1 MMWRGYEFARNAD
14 DVVGLVLSYQ
24 VGLSV
29 MGQVVGTCVAGL
41 SGFYEAR
48 DLMIG
53 ELLFLNSSMVRRSDT
68 FADGTVLKI
77 SESPLVNHEIFRN
90 GREYSRKSDAGSRN
104 GMESSH
110 H

>member
-1 MMWRGYEFARNAD
+1 MRRGYEFARNAD
-14 DVVGLVLSYQ
+14 DGVSLVLGYQ
-24 VGLSV
+24 VRLAV
-29 MGQVVGTCVAGL
+29 MGQVVRTCVAGL

-53 ELLFLNSSMVRRSDT
+53 ELLFLNMVQRSDT
-68 FADGTVLKI
+68 FGDGTGFKI
-77 SESPLVNHEIFRN
+77 SESPLVNCEISRN